1 MYLCTY
7 LLTSLLP
14 TYLLLNASI
23 GGKKKKDLATNQA
36 KIHGFSELH
45 LGFLILF
52 PLVSYLSH
60 LMALFLLLYN

>member
-23 GGKKKKDLATNQA
+23 GGKKKDQATNQA
-36 KIHGFSELH
+36 KIRGFSELH